1 MRKTTAKTMCDGCS
15 KHCML
20 SSEQRECYMRIP
32 AKVDPVWHPCFDD
45 ADAKARFFGEKAK
58 QIASPRWTLFPEVPE
73 QADPS
78 TTSTGSTLSAG
89 SGQASS
95 QQASSR
101 LRPSSGGQAG
111 QAKLGARKAPY
122 SRKLLSK
129 ADEAQ
134 LFLRYNYAR
143 FRLSKLAEKQRK
155 RASKSRALAMLEWH
169 DRTQKVR
176 GDLVAAN
183 MSLVV
188 AMARRTR
195 IPNVEFPELISEGNM
210 ALLRAIGKFDVSRG
224 FKFSTYACRAILQ
237 GFNRMAGKT
246 ARHNSRFGVQYD
258 PDLEVSDHD
267 VHKHEMQRT
276 AVIDDLQEIVA
287 KNRAELSQTEW
298 TIVVERFGL
307 AGRVKGKTL
316 AKVGKMLGLS
326 NERVRQI
333 QKEALAKIREV
344 LNEHYLAA

>member
-1 MRKTTAKTMCDGCS
+1 MRKTTAKTKCDICGDSCP
-15 KHCML
+15 L
-20 SSEQRECYMRIP
+20 STEQRECYKRIP
-32 AKVDPVWHPCFDD
+32 AKVDLVWHPCFDD
-45 ADAKARFFGEKAK
+45 ADAKARFFGAKAK
-58 QIASPRWTLFPEVPE
+58 QIASPQWTLFPEVPD

-78 TTSTGSTLSAG
+78 TTSTPSAG
-89 SGQASS
+89 SGQAGS
-95 QQASSR
+95 
-101 LRPSSGGQAG
+101 G
-111 QAKLGARKAPY
+111 QAKLRSASLRSTSLTAGTAGGAGKTPY
-122 SRKLLSK
+122 RRKLLSK

-143 FRLSKLAEKQRK
+143 FRLSRLAEKQRK
-155 RASKSRALAMLEWH
+155 RATRSRALAMLEWH

-195 IPNVEFPELISEGNM
+195 IPNVGFPELISEGNM

-246 ARHNSRFGVQYD
+246 ARHNSRFGVQFD
-258 PDLEVSDHD
+258 PDLETSDQD
-267 VHKHEMQRT
+267 VHKHEIQRV
-276 AVIDDLQEIVA
+276 AVIEDLQEIVA

-298 TIVVERFGL
+298 TVVVERFGL
-307 AGRVKGKTL
+307 AGRGKGKTL

-333 QKEALAKIREV
+333 QKEALAKIRKV

>member
-1 MRKTTAKTMCDGCS
+1 MRKTTAKTKCDICGHSCA
-15 KHCML
+15 L
-20 SSEQRECYMRIP
+20 SREQRECYKSIP
-32 AKVDPVWHPCFDD
+32 AKIDPVWHPCFDD

-58 QIASPRWTLFPEVPE
+58 QIASPQWTLFPEVPE

-78 TTSTGSTLSAG
+78 TTSTLRQS
-89 SGQASS
+89 SGTASS
-95 QQASSR
+95 S
-101 LRPSSGGQAG
+101 G
-111 QAKLGARKAPY
+111 QAKLRSASLTAGGAGKTPY
-122 SRKLLSK
+122 RRKLLSK

-143 FRLSKLAEKQRK
+143 FRLSELAGKQRK
-155 RASKSRALAMLEWH
+155 RATKSRALAMLTWH

-195 IPNVEFPELISEGNM
+195 IPNVDFPELISEGNM

-267 VHKHEMQRT
+267 VHKHEMHRA
-276 AVIDDLQEIVA
+276 AVVEDLREIIA

-298 TIVVERFGL
+298 TVVVERFGL
-307 AGRVKGKTL
+307 AGRGKGKTL
-316 AKVGKMLGLS
+316 AKVGEMLALS

>member
-1 MRKTTAKTMCDGCS
+1 MRKTTAKTKCDICGDGPA
-15 KHCML
+15 L
-20 SSEQRECYMRIP
+20 SREQRECYKRIP

-45 ADAKARFFGEKAK
+45 ADAKARFFGEKTK
-58 QIASPRWTLFPEVPE
+58 QIASPQWTLFPEVPE

-78 TTSTGSTLSAG
+78 
-89 SGQASS
+89 SS
-95 QQASSR
+95 S
-101 LRPSSGGQAG
+101 G
-111 QAKLGARKAPY
+111 QAKLGAGKTPY
-122 SRKLLSK
+122 RRKLLSK

-143 FRLSKLAEKQRK
+143 FRLSELAEKQRK
-155 RASKSRALAMLEWH
+155 HASRSRALAMLEWH

-246 ARHNSRFGVQYD
+246 ARHSSRFGVQYD
-258 PDLEVSDHD
+258 PDLETSDHD
-267 VHKHEMQRT
+267 VHKHEIQRA
-276 AVIDDLQEIVA
+276 AVIEDLREIVA

-307 AGRVKGKTL
+307 AGRGKGKTL
-316 AKVGKMLGLS
+316 AKVGKMLGMS

-333 QKEALAKIREV
+333 QKDALAKIREV

>member
-1 MRKTTAKTMCDGCS
+1 MRKTIAKTRCDGCG
-15 KHCML
+15 KNCML
-20 SSEQRECYMRIP
+20 STEQRECYKRIP
-32 AKVDPVWHPCFDD
+32 AKIDPVWHPCFDD
-45 ADAKARFFGEKAK
+45 ADAKARFFGAKAK
-58 QIASPRWTLFPEVPE
+58 QIASPQWTLFPEVPD

-78 TTSTGSTLSAG
+78 T
-89 SGQASS
+89 
-95 QQASSR
+95 
-101 LRPSSGGQAG
+101 
-111 QAKLGARKAPY
+111 KLGAGKTTYR
-122 SRKLLSK
+122 RKLLSK

-143 FRLSKLAEKQRK
+143 FRLSRLAERQRK
-155 RASKSRALAMLEWH
+155 RATKSRALAMLEWH

-195 IPNVEFPELISEGNM
+195 IPNVDFPELISEGNM

-246 ARHNSRFGVQYD
+246 GRYNSRFGVQYD
-258 PDLEVSDHD
+258 PDLETSEHD
-267 VHKHEMQRT
+267 VHKHEMQRA
-276 AVIDDLQEIVA
+276 AVIEDLQEIVA
-287 KNRAELSQTEW
+287 KNRAKLSQTEW
-298 TIVVERFGL
+298 TVVVERFGL
-307 AGRVKGKTL
+307 AGRGKGKTL

-326 NERVRQI
+326 NERIRQI
-333 QKEALAKIREV
+333 QKDALAKIREV

>member
-1 MRKTTAKTMCDGCS
+1 MRKTTAKTKCDICGDS
-15 KHCML
+15 RPL
-20 SSEQRECYMRIP
+20 SREQRECYKRIP
-32 AKVDPVWHPCFDD
+32 AKIDLVWHPCFDD

-58 QIASPRWTLFPEVPE
+58 QIASPQWTLFPEVPE
-73 QADPS
+73 QAS
-78 TTSTGSTLSAG
+78 KT
-89 SGQASS
+89 
-95 QQASSR
+95 
-101 LRPSSGGQAG
+101 
-111 QAKLGARKAPY
+111 PY
-122 SRKLLSK
+122 RRKLLSK

-143 FRLSKLAEKQRK
+143 FRLSELAEKQRK
-155 RASKSRALAMLEWH
+155 RATKSRALAMLEWH
-169 DRTQKVR
+169 NRTQKVR

-246 ARHNSRFGVQYD
+246 GRHNSRFGVQYD
-258 PDLEVSDHD
+258 PGLEASDRD
-267 VHKHEMQRT
+267 VHKHEVQRA
-276 AVIDDLQEIVA
+276 AVIEDLREIVA
-287 KNRAELSQTEW
+287 KNRAELSQTQW
-298 TIVVERFGL
+298 TVVVERFGL
-307 AGRVKGKTL
+307 AGRGKGKTL
-316 AKVGKMLGLS
+316 AKVGKMLGMS